1 MIAPMPSRP
10 ALLLA
15 IALLQGCAATPV
27 SVFDAPPAPR
37 AVAIVPLYDAA
48 AANGNAPARD
58 TASALALARQ
68 KTQAAQKTVP
78 GYQDRDRLLPLAE
91 QAAREGNN
99 PRAQSLA
106 RQAAARAE
114 GAIENQRTREAATLL
129 KGLYDTT
136 GLSDAQLAG
145 LRAAE
150 AELLRGDNAAAIQRL
165 RGIKAVA
172 QKPRDYTVR
181 RGDTLS
187 AIAARE
193 SVYGNSLLWPLLW
206 AANRAAIPDP
216 HRLRAGQTLKIRP
229 SPTVDEVVQAIREA
243 RQYPARVRIG
253 RIRTLNK

>member
-1 MIAPMPSRP
+1 MPSRLT
-10 ALLLA
+10 LLLA

-37 AVAIVPLYDAA
+37 AVAIVPLYEGGAA
-48 AANGNAPARD
+48 AKAVPARD

-68 KTQAAQKTVP
+68 KTRAAQKAVP
-78 GYQDRDRLLPLAE
+78 GYQDQDRLLRLAE
-91 QAAREGNN
+91 QAAGEGNN

-136 GLSDAQLAG
+136 GLSDAQLAD

-150 AELLRGDNAAAIQRL
+150 AQLVRGENAAALKRL
-165 RGIKAVA
+165 RAIKTVA
-172 QKPRDYTVR
+172 QKPRDYTVQ

-206 AANRAAIPDP
+206 AANREAIPDP

-253 RIRTLNK
+253 RIKTLPK

>member
-1 MIAPMPSRP
+1 MPSRLV
-10 ALLLA
+10 LLPA
-15 IALLQGCAATPV
+15 IALLQGCAAAPV

-37 AVAIVPLYDAA
+37 AIAIVPLYDAA
-48 AANGNAPARD
+48 AANQTAPASD
-58 TASALALARQ
+58 TVNAIALARR
-68 KTQAAQKTVP
+68 KTQAAQKAAP
-78 GYQDRDRLLPLAE
+78 GYQDRDRLLTLAE
-91 QAAREGNN
+91 QAASEGNN

-114 GAIENQRTREAATLL
+114 AAIENQRTREAATLL

-136 GLSDAQLAG
+136 GLSDAQLAA

-150 AELLRGDNAAAIQRL
+150 AQLVRGESAAAIKQL
-165 RGIKAVA
+165 RSIKAVA
-172 QKPRDYTVR
+172 QKPRDYTVQ

-253 RIRTLNK
+253 RIKTLPK

>member
-1 MIAPMPSRP
+1 MPTRP
-10 ALLLA
+10 VLLLA
-15 IALLQGCAATPV
+15 SALLTGCAAKPV
-27 SVFDAPPAPR
+27 SVFDPQPAPR

-48 AANGNAPARD
+48 AATQPPPARD
-58 TASALALARQ
+58 TATTIARARQ
-68 KTQAAQKTVP
+68 KTQAAQKAVP
-78 GYQDRDRLLPLAE
+78 GYQDRDRLLTLAE

-114 GAIENQRTREAATLL
+114 GAIESQRTREAATLL

-136 GLSDAQLAG
+136 GLSDAQLAE

-150 AELLRGDNAAAIQRL
+150 AQLVRGENAAAVQRL
-165 RGIKAVA
+165 RSIRAVA
-172 QKPRDYTVR
+172 QKPRDYTVQ

-243 RQYPARVRIG
+243 RRYPARVRIG
-253 RIRTLNK
+253 RIKTLPK